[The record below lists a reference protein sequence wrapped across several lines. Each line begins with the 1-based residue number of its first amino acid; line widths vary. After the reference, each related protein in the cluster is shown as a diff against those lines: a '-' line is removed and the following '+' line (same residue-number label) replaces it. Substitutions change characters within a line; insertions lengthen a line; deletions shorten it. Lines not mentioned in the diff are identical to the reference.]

1 MEMANNLRIA
11 QRGAY
16 ISLVTYIILSI
27 LKYVVGTTYN
37 SAALKADSLNNLTD
51 IFVSVA
57 VLIGLK
63 ISVKPADKNHPYGH
77 MKTENITTLIVSFI
91 IMFVGIEV
99 ISSNIPK
106 LIQGDYSEP
115 STLTIWVSFISGI
128 IMFLVY
134 LFNWKLAIKTKST
147 SLKSAAKDN
156 LSDALVSIGTG
167 IGLIFTQFG
176 LPIIDIILAVIL
188 GFIIVYTG
196 FTIFKESIFTLSD
209 GFHEKDLNNYIE
221 EIENIEGVLDVPSIK
236 GRYHGNSVFLDVTII
251 VDKDLTLDEAHD
263 ICDLVEHQLKEA
275 GAYSS
280 YVHPEPN
287 L

>member
-1 MEMANNLRIA
+1 MANNLRIA

-106 LIQGDYSEP
+106 LLQGDYSEP

-128 IMFLVY
+128 IMILVY

-263 ICDLVEHQLKEA
+263 ICDLVEQQLKEA

>member
-1 MEMANNLRIA
+1 MANNLRIA

-128 IMFLVY
+128 IMILVY

>member
-1 MEMANNLRIA
+1 MANNLRIA

-57 VLIGLK
+57 VLVGLK

-106 LIQGDYSEP
+106 LLQGDYSEP

-128 IMFLVY
+128 IMILVY

-263 ICDLVEHQLKEA
+263 ICDLIEHQLKEA

>member
-1 MEMANNLRIA
+1 MANNLRIA

-27 LKYVVGTTYN
+27 LKFVVGTTYN
-37 SAALKADSLNNLTD
+37 SSALKADSLNNLTD

-63 ISVKPADKNHPYGH
+63 ISIKPADKNHPYGH
-77 MKTENITTLIVSFI
+77 MKTENITTLIVSFF

-106 LIQGDYSEP
+106 LLQGDYSEP

-128 IMFLVY
+128 IMILVY

-263 ICDLVEHQLKEA
+263 ICDLVEQQLKEA

>member
-1 MEMANNLRIA
+1 MANNLRIA

-57 VLIGLK
+57 VLVGLK

-128 IMFLVY
+128 IMILVY

-275 GAYSS
+275 GVYSS

>member
-1 MEMANNLRIA
+1 MANNLRIA

-99 ISSNIPK
+99 ISNNIPK
-106 LIQGDYSEP
+106 LVQGDYSEP

-128 IMFLVY
+128 IMILVY

-275 GAYSS
+275 GAFSS

>member
-1 MEMANNLRIA
+1 MANNLRIA

-27 LKYVVGTTYN
+27 LKFVVGTTYN
-37 SAALKADSLNNLTD
+37 SSALKADSLNNLTD

-63 ISVKPADKNHPYGH
+63 ISIKPADKNHPYGH

-128 IMFLVY
+128 IMILVY

-263 ICDLVEHQLKEA
+263 ICDLVEQQLKEA

>member
-1 MEMANNLRIA
+1 MANNLRIA

-106 LIQGDYSEP
+106 LVQGNYSEP

-128 IMFLVY
+128 IMILVY

-236 GRYHGNSVFLDVTII
+236 GRYYGNSVFLDVTII

>member
-1 MEMANNLRIA
+1 MANNLRIA

-27 LKYVVGTTYN
+27 LKFLVGTTYN
-37 SAALKADSLNNLTD
+37 SSALKADSLNNLTD

-63 ISVKPADKNHPYGH
+63 ISIKPADKNHPYGH

-106 LIQGDYSEP
+106 LLQGDYSEP

-128 IMFLVY
+128 IMILVY

-263 ICDLVEHQLKEA
+263 ICDLVEQQLKEA

>member
-1 MEMANNLRIA
+1 MANNLRIA

-27 LKYVVGTTYN
+27 LKFVVGTTYN

-128 IMFLVY
+128 IMILVY
-134 LFNWKLAIKTKST
+134 IFNWKLAIKTKST

>member
-1 MEMANNLRIA
+1 MANNLRTA

-27 LKYVVGTTYN
+27 LKFVVGTTYN
-37 SAALKADSLNNLTD
+37 SSALKADSLNNLTD

-63 ISVKPADKNHPYGH
+63 ISIKPADKNHPYGH

-106 LIQGDYSEP
+106 LLQGDYSEP

-128 IMFLVY
+128 IMILVY

-263 ICDLVEHQLKEA
+263 ICDLVEQQLKEA

>member
-1 MEMANNLRIA
+1 MANNLRIA

-57 VLIGLK
+57 VLVGLK

-106 LIQGDYSEP
+106 LLQGDYSEP

-128 IMFLVY
+128 IMILVY

-156 LSDALVSIGTG
+156 LSDTLVSIGTG

-275 GAYSS
+275 GVYSS

>member
-1 MEMANNLRIA
+1 MANNLRIA

>member
-1 MEMANNLRIA
+1 MANNLRIA

-57 VLIGLK
+57 VLVGLK

-91 IMFVGIEV
+91 IMFVGVEV

-128 IMFLVY
+128 IMILVY

>member
-1 MEMANNLRIA
+1 A

-27 LKYVVGTTYN
+27 LKFAVGTTYN
-37 SAALKADSLNNLTD
+37 SSALKADSLNNLTD

-63 ISVKPADKNHPYGH
+63 ISIKPADKNHPYGH

-106 LIQGDYSEP
+106 LLQGDYSEP

-128 IMFLVY
+128 IMILVY

-188 GFIIVYTG
+188 GLIIVYTG

-221 EIENIEGVLDVPSIK
+221 EIENIDGVLDVPSIK

-263 ICDLVEHQLKEA
+263 ICDLVEQQLKEA

>member
-1 MEMANNLRIA
+1 MANNLRIA

-128 IMFLVY
+128 IMILVY

-176 LPIIDIILAVIL
+176 LPIIDIIIAVIL

-221 EIENIEGVLDVPSIK
+221 EIENIDGVLDVPSIK

-263 ICDLVEHQLKEA
+263 ICDLVEQQLKEA